1 MLPDIK
7 VNKDLNP
14 VSNTQKGPRKKNY
27 NVKIPFVPEKRVKYP
42 KVIWQSTFLHGNGY
56 GNRHVSSRN
65 KPMTL

>member
-27 NVKIPFVPEKRVKYP
+27 NVKIPNL
-42 KVIWQSTFLHGNGY
+42 FL
-56 GNRHVSSRN
+56 RRE
-65 KPMTL
+65 